1 MASHWRSSAST
12 LKTEPDPQPVCEV
25 WRLGRVP
32 YREAWAL
39 QQRLAAARGRDE
51 TPDRLLLLEHPPVF
65 TLGSAGQPAHVLWS
79 AQERCARGIEL
90 VEVNRGGDVTWHG
103 PGQLV
108 GYPILRLPRNT
119 RPPRLDLHGYLRR
132 LEQLLLRTLADFDI
146 QAGPRPGRTGVWVD
160 TDQGE
165 RKLAAIGVRVTAR
178 AVTLHGF
185 ALNVH
190 NDLGWYAGIVPCGI
204 HEHGVSSMVA
214 LTGRQLT
221 LDEVSARLVA
231 HFAKIFN
238 CKPVEC
244 EGALP

>member
-12 LKTEPDPQPVCEV
+12 LKTEPGPQPVCEV

-39 QQRLAAARGRDE
+39 QQSLAAARGRDE

-108 GYPILRLPRNT
+108 GYPILRLPRNP

-178 AVTLHGF
+178 AVTL
-185 ALNVH
+185 
-190 NDLGWYAGIVPCGI
+190 
-204 HEHGVSSMVA
+204 
-214 LTGRQLT
+214 
-221 LDEVSARLVA
+221 ARLRAQRPQRPRLVRG
-231 HFAKIFN
+231 HR
-238 CKPVEC
+238 
-244 EGALP
+244 ALRHPRAWRQ